1 MSICCNCKKETLL
14 GLYVCG
20 DCFEKVH
27 SKGKL
32 KDNETQLYR
41 DLLIKACSLL
51 KEKGFEVEAKAIEV
65 LIERK

>member
-14 GLYVCG
+14 ALWVCG
-20 DCFEKVH
+20 ECFEKVH
-27 SKGKL
+27 GKGKL
-32 KDNETQLYR
+32 RDNETQLYR

-51 KEKGFEVEAKAIEV
+51 RDNGLEAEAKAIEV